1 MFRSTAWLREI
12 AALALIIAG
21 HSGHQASAQGNAQV
35 CVEDQYGR
43 IVCGRPVDP
52 NRVDLN
58 RGAPRYQ
65 DPPAQR
71 YYGPPAREIGP
82 PPAERDYGPPPTR
95 ESAAPPARDYPP
107 PPPGRQYRPSPERS
121 DGPPPGREYAPP
133 SPFERDQGRDPRSVD
148 PRNPDSRNLDPR
160 SLDPRNPDPR
170 NADPRNA
177 DPRNLGRPYQSG
189 EQRYQPPVPGPNG
202 QMICPRD
209 FFIQDGLCTPY
220 IRR

>member
-1 MFRSTAWLREI
+1 MLRSIAWLAGS
-12 AALALIIAG
+12 AALALISNLSA
-21 HSGHQASAQGNAQV
+21 HHASAQINAQV

-43 IVCGRPVDP
+43 IVCGRQVDP

-65 DPPAQR
+65 NPPGPPN
-71 YYGPPAREIGP
+71 YGPPRGRETAAPPDREFGP
-82 PPAERDYGPPPTR
+82 PPAERGYGPPPAH
-95 ESAAPPARDYPP
+95 ESAAPPARDFPP
-107 PPPGRQYRPSPERS
+107 PPPGREYRPERGG
-121 DGPPPGREYAPP
+121 GPPPGREYGPP
-133 SPFERDQGRDPRSVD
+133 PPLERDPGRDPRNVD

-160 SLDPRNPDPR
+160 NDPRNLDPR
-170 NADPRNA
+170 
-177 DPRNLGRPYQSG
+177 LGRPYQNS
-189 EQRYQPPVPGPNG
+189 EPRYQPPMSGPNG